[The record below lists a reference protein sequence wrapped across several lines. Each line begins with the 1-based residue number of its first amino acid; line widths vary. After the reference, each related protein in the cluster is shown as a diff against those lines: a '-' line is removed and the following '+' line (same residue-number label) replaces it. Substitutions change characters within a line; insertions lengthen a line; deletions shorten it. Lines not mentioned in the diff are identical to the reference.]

1 MLQLTFVEAGKA
13 EWRDVAEPELQEPTD
28 ALVRPVAIATCDL
41 DGAVAAGAA
50 PGIGPYPLGH
60 EFVAEVLET
69 GEAVDGAPEA
79 GALVQV
85 PFQVSC
91 GECEPCRAGRT
102 GNCAN
107 LPARSTYGLGPFG
120 NDFGGALTDLVR
132 VPFAQHMLVPL
143 PAGISPEAVASVS
156 DNVPDAWRTV
166 AGPLEQRPGAEVLVV
181 GGVTRSIALYAVD
194 IALALGAS
202 AVHYVDDDD
211 ERLRVA
217 ESLGAKVHEGE
228 IPKRM
233 GPFPITV
240 SGSGTHE
247 GLHLAIRSTEGDGV
261 CTSVGI
267 FFELETPM
275 PLLEMYTTNVTFVTG
290 RCHAR
295 PAIPKILDLVAEGRL
310 HPEKV
315 TSDVVPWDAAPE
327 AFSRWRTKQV
337 VVRD

>member
-1 MLQLTFVEAGKA
+1 VLQLIFVEAGKA
-13 EWRDVAEPELQEPTD
+13 EWREVPEPDLVEPTD

-50 PGIGPYPLGH
+50 PGIGPYALGH
-60 EFVAEVLET
+60 EFVAEVMQT
-69 GEAVDGAPEA
+69 GEAVGGGLEA

-91 GECEPCRAGRT
+91 GTCTRCKAGRT
-102 GNCAN
+102 ANCES
-107 LPARSTYGLGPFG
+107 LPARSTFGLGPFG

-132 VPFAQHMLVPL
+132 VPYAEHMLVPL
-143 PAGISPEAVASVS
+143 PDGVSPEAVASVS

-166 AGPLEQRPGAEVLVV
+166 AGPLEQRPGAEVLII
-181 GGVTRSIALYAVD
+181 GGATRSIALYAVD
-194 IALALGAS
+194 IALCLGAG
-202 AVHYVDDDD
+202 AVHYVDDDPD
-211 ERLRVA
+211 RLRVA
-217 ESLGAKVHEGE
+217 ESLGATVHEGE
-228 IPKRM
+228 MPQRM
-233 GPFPITV
+233 GPFPVTV
-240 SGSGTHE
+240 SGAPTKE
-247 GLHLAIRSTEGDGV
+247 GLHLALRSTEGDGF
-261 CTSVGI
+261 CTSVNI

-275 PLLEMYTTNVTFVTG
+275 PLLEMYTTNVTFITG

-295 PAIPKILDLVAEGRL
+295 PAIPRILDLVAEGRL

-337 VVRD
+337 VVR

>member
-13 EWRDVAEPELQEPTD
+13 EWREVPEPELQEPTD

-50 PGIGPYPLGH
+50 PGIGPYALGH
-60 EFVAEVLET
+60 EFVAEVVET
-69 GEAVDGAPEA
+69 GDAVDGAPA
-79 GALVQV
+79 PGSLVQV

-91 GECEPCRAGRT
+91 GTCGPCRAGRT
-102 GNCAN
+102 GNCAA
-107 LPARSTYGLGPFG
+107 LPARSTFGLGPFG
-120 NDFGGALTDLVR
+120 NDFGGAVTDLVR

-143 PAGISPEAVASVS
+143 PGGVAPEQVASVS

-166 AGPLEQRPGAEVLVV
+166 AGPLEQHPGAEVLVV
-181 GGVTRSIALYAVD
+181 GGVTRSIALYAID
-194 IALALGAS
+194 IALCLGAS
-202 AVHYVDDDD
+202 AVHYVDDDPD
-211 ERLRVA
+211 RLRVA
-217 ESLGAKVHEGE
+217 EELGAKVHEGE
-228 IPKRM
+228 IPKRL
-233 GPFPITV
+233 GPFPVTV

-267 FFELETPM
+267 FFELETPV

-295 PAIPKILDLVAEGRL
+295 PAIPGILDLVAEGKL

-315 TSDVVPWDAAPE
+315 TSDVAPWDAAPE
-327 AFSRWRTKQV
+327 VFSRWRTKQV
-337 VVRD
+337 VVR